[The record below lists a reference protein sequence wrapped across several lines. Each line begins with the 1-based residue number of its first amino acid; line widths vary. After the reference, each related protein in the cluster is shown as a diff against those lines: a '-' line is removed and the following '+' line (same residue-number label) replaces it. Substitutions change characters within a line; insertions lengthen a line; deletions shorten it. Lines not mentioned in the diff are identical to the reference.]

1 MSRLKIKN
9 VVVNNNEK
17 FLYTLYKY
25 NNRIFELQIVSRET
39 NYKKHLKNKEAAVAF
54 LTEIDTKNYLKFRK
68 EVEQISWET
77 IDNLF
82 NEKVKEIEF
91 NNGKQLT
98 IWQ

>member
-39 NYKKHLKNKEAAVAF
+39 NYKRHLKNKEAAVAF

-68 EVEQISWET
+68 EVENISWEI

-82 NEKVKEIEF
+82 EEKINEVNY
-91 NNGKQLT
+91 NNGIQLNL
-98 IWQ
+98 WQ

>member
-9 VVVNNNEK
+9 IVVINNEK
-17 FLYTLYKY
+17 LVYTLYKY
-25 NNRIFELQIVSRET
+25 TNRIFELQITSHET
-39 NYKKHLKNKEAAVAF
+39 NYKKHLKNKEAAIAF

-68 EVEQISWET
+68 EVENISWEI

-82 NEKVKEIEF
+82 NEKIKEVEF

-98 IWQ
+98 LWQ